1 MKFRFRI
8 FLVFLLAGM
17 IPVLI
22 SSFFVHQTT
31 KQTQQTYVK
40 DNLSGLKKVM
50 ENYVQDRV
58 GQMGKQ
64 IQQYAILHP
73 ETDLADRY
81 TLSKDG
87 DLAMIVT
94 APIGENG
101 YAMVYD
107 TNFYIVFHTNY
118 AMVGKDL
125 SINTQSD
132 SKLWQI
138 ISGSLTNSMLV
149 DGYYETRIDTRT
161 RSFYL
166 AVQRITGTNLIAA
179 VATDSDSFLKPYE
192 PTSQALIRMTQDAR
206 TIWILLAISETILIV
221 ITAIVL
227 TNLVASPIEWMAST
241 AHQLLRYLASIS
253 KGMEIPNL
261 AYEIDVLNHT
271 FGILAKQ
278 LREQVNN
285 LENMVK
291 ERTAELARRTS
302 QVETA
307 AQVAR
312 ESAAILDV
320 DQLLRQ
326 ATHLIA
332 ERFGFYHVGIFLID
346 PAGEY
351 AVLKA
356 TNSEGGQRMLARNHK
371 LHVGQGVV
379 GHVASKKEIRIVSEV
394 GRDSVH
400 FKNADLPYTRSE
412 MALPLQVRDQVIG
425 VLDIQSTDPSA
436 YKEEDMRIIQL
447 LADQLGLAIENA
459 RLYNESQRAI
469 QELEVAYGQQARRGW
484 QERLAGNSLVYT
496 YNRLG
501 VSSSIIPAAAND
513 ETAPAGEQAFPSQT
527 TVLRDGFHEMNIPLM
542 LRDQVLGFM
551 TLRRESDQSPWSEEE
566 IQVVRE
572 AAIQVASTLENARLL
587 EEIQQRAQQESII
600 SQISARVQTSLDVE
614 TVLKTAVREIGLAL
628 AAARVEISL
637 GNEAAK

>member
-1 MKFRFRI
+1 M
-8 FLVFLLAGM
+8 LNLL
-17 IPVLI
+17 
-22 SSFFVHQTT
+22 
-31 KQTQQTYVK
+31 
-40 DNLSGLKKVM
+40 
-50 ENYVQDRV
+50 
-58 GQMGKQ
+58 
-64 IQQYAILHP
+64 
-73 ETDLADRY
+73 
-81 TLSKDG
+81 
-87 DLAMIVT
+87 
-94 APIGENG
+94 
-101 YAMVYD
+101 
-107 TNFYIVFHTNY
+107 
-118 AMVGKDL
+118 
-125 SINTQSD
+125 
-132 SKLWQI
+132 
-138 ISGSLTNSMLV
+138 
-149 DGYYETRIDTRT
+149 
-161 RSFYL
+161 
-166 AVQRITGTNLIAA
+166 
-179 VATDSDSFLKPYE
+179 
-192 PTSQALIRMTQDAR
+192 
-206 TIWILLAISETILIV
+206 
-221 ITAIVL
+221 
-227 TNLVASPIEWMAST
+227 MAST

>member
-447 LADQLGLAIENA
+447 LADQLGLAIETA